1 MKYYSG
7 LSTLVVVLILT
18 WLDHVAGE
26 PRIRSAHDF
35 ILMSLRDDSI
45 QSSSKTN

>member
-1 MKYYSG
+1 MKYYGG

-26 PRIRSAHDF
+26 PRIRSTHDF
-35 ILMSLRDDSI
+35 YINVL
-45 QSSSKTN
+45 T